1 MKKIIITAAF
11 LTGSLFG
18 YSQITVTKKIVKGD
32 TLLIES
38 TTVIDTMNRA
48 ELRERLVKVE
58 QSISNNDQSHVLQ
71 NAEYLRLDAIY
82 KEQQLSIKTKLAK

>member
-1 MKKIIITAAF
+1 MKKLIITAAF
-11 LTGSLFG
+11 LTPIFG

-38 TTVIDTMNRA
+38 TTIIDTMNRT

-71 NAEYLRLDAIY
+71 NQEYLRLDAIY
-82 KEQQLSIKTKLAK
+82 KEEQLSIKAKLAK

>member
-1 MKKIIITAAF
+1 MKKITILAAL
-11 LTGSLFG
+11 LTLSFVG

-38 TTVIDTMNRA
+38 TTIIDTMNRT

-71 NAEYLRLDAIY
+71 NQEYLRLDAIY
-82 KEQQLSIKTKLAK
+82 KEEQLSIKAKLAK

>member
-1 MKKIIITAAF
+1 MKKLIITAAL
-11 LTGSLFG
+11 LTLSFVG

-38 TTVIDTMNRA
+38 TTVIDTMNRT

-82 KEQQLSIKTKLAK
+82 KEEQLSIKAKLAK